1 MNRRIPLSYLLR
13 RLVLLVPVLFGVS
26 LVTFLLI
33 HITPGDP
40 VRVILGDEYQEDR
53 AAELRRELG
62 LDAPLPV
69 QYAIWL
75 GRVVRGDLGQSAYTQ
90 EPVMSLI
97 GHSLQLTLQLAALSM
112 LVALVIALPSG
123 MISAVRRNGFFD
135 SITRALTTVGMA
147 VPVFWSGIM
156 LMLIFGMYLRW
167 LPAGGSPQ
175 RFGFQ
180 ALILPSVALGMSGA
194 ALIARMTRSSMVQV
208 LGEKYMT
215 TARSKGLPPRLL
227 FGRHA
232 MRNAL
237 VPVITVVGL
246 ELGSLLGGAVLTERV
261 FSLPGLGNLLVESIY
276 RRDFPVIQGAT
287 LVVAVGFVLVNLLV
301 DLSYALVDPRIR
313 Y

>member
-1 MNRRIPLSYLLR
+1 
-13 RLVLLVPVLFGVS
+13 
-26 LVTFLLI
+26 
-33 HITPGDP
+33 
-40 VRVILGDEYQEDR
+40 
-53 AAELRRELG
+53 
-62 LDAPLPV
+62 
-69 QYAIWL
+69 
-75 GRVVRGDLGQSAYTQ
+75 
-90 EPVMSLI
+90 
-97 GHSLQLTLQLAALSM
+97 
-112 LVALVIALPSG
+112 
-123 MISAVRRNGFFD
+123 
-135 SITRALTTVGMA
+135 
-147 VPVFWSGIM
+147 
-156 LMLIFGMYLRW
+156 
-167 LPAGGSPQ
+167 
-175 RFGFQ
+175 
-180 ALILPSVALGMSGA
+180 
-194 ALIARMTRSSMVQV
+194 MVQV